1 MIGHL
6 NILILMQKGPSKI
19 RTKELDGVNITSPH
33 KETIM
38 KWVNGEDQNDNR
50 NPETKS
56 VKSPETEEIE
66 VEEDADWTYR
76 FLIPTSVAIAVLV
89 IIGNVIQ
96 YFRQVTRKRYK
107 VIEK

>member
-1 MIGHL
+1 MKRFLVFLTVLLIVGL
-6 NILILMQKGPSKI
+6 NNSAYSSSS
-19 RTKELDGVNITSPH
+19 TFDGQERNFY
-33 KETIM
+33 
-38 KWVNGEDQNDNR
+38 ED
-50 NPETKS
+50 NP
-56 VKSPETEEIE
+56 VPAIVIEEE
-66 VEEDADWTYR
+66 VEAEEDSAWTYR

>member
-1 MIGHL
+1 MKRFLVFLTALVIVGL
-6 NILILMQKGPSKI
+6 NNSAYSS
-19 RTKELDGVNITSPH
+19 TFDGQQQTFY
-33 KETIM
+33 
-38 KWVNGEDQNDNR
+38 EDD
-50 NPETKS
+50 P
-56 VKSPETEEIE
+56 VPAIVIEEE
-66 VEEDADWTYR
+66 VEAEEDSALTYR